1 LRTGK
6 GGSRIDPVSESP
18 DGSPIDVQARMDSFF
33 GIVDLCREVQI
44 GALESRGMSRSQAEA
59 EWRRLRRE
67 AFINRDRP
75 PFSRR
80 FPKAGIWR
88 SR

>member
-1 LRTGK
+1 MKSGNT
-6 GGSRIDPVSESP
+6 E
-18 DGSPIDVQARMDSFF
+18 PIDIQDRMESFF
-33 GIVDLCREVQI
+33 GIVDLCRGIQI
-44 GALESRGMSRSQAEA
+44 GALESQGRTRAQAEE
-59 EWRRLRRE
+59 EWRRLRYE
-67 AFINRDRP
+67 AFLRRDRP